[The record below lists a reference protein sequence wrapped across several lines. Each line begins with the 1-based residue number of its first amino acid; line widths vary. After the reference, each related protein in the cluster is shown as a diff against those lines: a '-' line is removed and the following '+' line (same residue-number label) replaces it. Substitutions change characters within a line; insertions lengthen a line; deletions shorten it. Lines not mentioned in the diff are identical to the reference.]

1 MAQLGEANT
10 RATLTDAGNDIYQ
23 ATFVYFE
30 DSLDTLKQPLK
41 I

>member
-10 RATLTDAGNDIYQ
+10 SATLTDAGNDIYQ

-30 DSLDTLKQPLK
+30 DSLDALKQPLK